1 MCTSATRICAD
12 CRTRS
17 FGRCLLTLPLPDAA
31 YSLGESSEC
40 CERQCCK
47 NQRSFEML
55 MTSAMGGG
63 QVRLRCFDTL
73 RGRSSVLTLRH
84 LSCNTAGSKRVGIG
98 LIAVARCT
106 HRFPAAGPRKLRTAA
121 EVHST
126 DTLHPPGDD
135 NRHRPA
141 RIGASMLR
149 RHGTKSCLTPHAKLA
164 E

>member
-1 MCTSATRICAD
+1 MCKSATRICAD

-84 LSCNTAGSKRVGIG
+84 LSCNTQRVVNVSV
-98 LIAVARCT
+98 LASSLS
-106 HRFPAAGPRKLRTAA
+106 PAALTDFLPQVLANFERPLKCTQQIPCILQEMTIAIGPQGSARQCFDATEPNPA
-121 EVHST
+121 S
-126 DTLHPPGDD
+126 
-135 NRHRPA
+135 RH
-141 RIGASMLR
+141 
-149 RHGTKSCLTPHAKLA
+149 TPN
-164 E
+164 